1 MIKTTLRPIAF
12 YGGYPL
18 LKFVT
23 RRLAGKRCL
32 FILLYHKIGPQAPPL
47 FGETVL
53 PKDFERQIQF
63 LKKRYEIIDFK
74 DLRSATSKVNS
85 SKDLVILTSD
95 DGYCDN
101 FLHAFPIVK
110 KYEVPFTIFLTTDVI
125 GTKEL
130 LWPDKLAW
138 ILYKSAAGF
147 NRQALYRTDLPPEMT
162 QKVEKFFLKNAAGQ
176 AEILRTIGMDLKSYS
191 NAELQD
197 ILDRLR
203 KCCNVTKWPAENL
216 RPMLSWEEVKTMSRD
231 GISFGS
237 HTKSHPALSKIP
249 LDLARQE
256 IADSKKVIEEQIQKP
271 VTTFAYP
278 YGKKD
283 DTSGGVMN
291 LLQDEGFEYACTTEI
306 GYEEFPINNPLFLK
320 RKGVPLS
327 PYLFL

>member
-1 MIKTTLRPIAF
+1 MIKTTIRPIAF

-18 LKFVT
+18 LKFVS

-47 FGETVL
+47 FGETVS
-53 PKDFERQIQF
+53 PEDFERQIRF
-63 LKKRYEIIDFK
+63 LKKRYEIVDFK
-74 DLRSATSKVNS
+74 DLSSAISKANS

-101 FLHAFPIVK
+101 FLYAFPIVK
-110 KYEVPFTIFLTTDVI
+110 KYDVPFTIFLTTDVI

-138 ILYKSAAGF
+138 ILYKSDADF
-147 NRQALYRTDLPPEMT
+147 NRQALYHTDLPPKMA

-176 AEILRTIGMDLKSYS
+176 AEILRAIGMDLKSYS
-191 NAELQD
+191 NAELQG

-203 KCCNVTKWPAENL
+203 KCCNVTQWPAENL
-216 RPMLSWEEVKTMSRD
+216 RPMLSWEEVKTMSGD

-237 HTKSHPALSKIP
+237 HTMTHPALSKIP

-283 DTSGGVMN
+283 DTSGDVMN

-320 RKGVPLS
+320 RKGAPLS